1 VGAFSNAMAVGAV
14 SYNVKDV
21 QTNIEIDLADGN
33 HDLEIDGSGN
43 SVSVGNGNQNIKV
56 VGSNTNVK
64 TGDGNSKIV
73 HYGSNS
79 SISTG
84 NGNQDI
90 TSIGDNKQITTGDGD
105 DDVTFIGDN
114 VTLDGGNGDNN
125 VVFWGNNATITL
137 GDGNDDVATFDQIYN
152 QGGYD
157 DLNAVFLST
166 LGTDIW
172 EDWTRISRVQ
182 IDYIKQKSLM
192 SKTQTWVYEDTYQV
206 DTYFSRYVNGLKN
219 VNIDLGGGSNTANLT
234 IDKKTSSVI
243 DNGKEVIG
251 RNALGQLTSKSE
263 NVKLNKDYSYDT
275 LLDSRKE
282 TRLDSHTKSNTRW
295 GGVFVAAAAAVA
307 AVVFTWGAAL
317 PYVIGAAGAA
327 VTACDVGYKVG
338 TGQTLHTGDWVNIG
352 ATALPFGA
360 SAVASACGAAAST
373 VATVTQTASTIA
385 GVGKGIYQAS
395 QGDYIGAAVSFGGA
409 ALSGVSA
416 AGVGTAA
423 GTNNLTGWGYA
434 AHGLNFAANT
444 ANVIDKGIKIAE
456 GDATWGDWLSLGL
469 SGVSAYMSGSDL
481 YSGTSEILK
490 NNPVKEKPKEEA
502 PAAQDKPAAD
512 GAKPDATKPAAGKTE
527 PAKPAADTKP
537 QGPATK
543 PSAGAAVSDNNGG
556 STQPAPSN
564 NTNPSTTDK
573 IIDGIGDFVGAV
585 VELPGRVIGG
595 AASFV
600 GEKIIGTDNIFGK
613 GLDAIGDWVTKQSIS
628 VGNGVDYVVEGTGNF
643 IVSPIDTIEGWFSDS
658 KTDSTTATPDNEGAT
673 VGADS
678 KTSPSASDNKAGAN
692 ATADN
697 KGATPDTGKTG
708 DTTQSQESS
717 VLEQV
722 GEKIGKASKYV
733 GGKIADGAVYAYDK
747 TIDVAVGT
755 YDAVSNGAYI
765 YNQTILPTD
774 AFNSLDFAVNKAMG
788 KYDEDEE
795 VEIYIN

>member
-1 VGAFSNAMAVGAV
+1 MGAFSNAMAVGAV

-172 EDWTRISRVQ
+172 EDWNRISRHQ
-182 IDYIKQKSLM
+182 IDYIVQKSLM
-192 SKTQTWVYEDTYQV
+192 SKSQTWVYEDTYQV

-307 AVVFTWGAAL
+307 AVVLTWGTAI
-317 PYVIGAAGAA
+317 PCIGAAGAA

-338 TGQTLHTGDWVNIG
+338 TGQTLHTGDYVNMAASAAAMAG
-352 ATALPFGA
+352 GWWATAGSVL
-360 SAVASACGAAAST
+360 
-373 VATVTQTASTIA
+373 
-385 GVGKGIYQAS
+385 KGGYQAS

-409 ALSGVSA
+409 ALSGVKA
-416 AGVGTAA
+416 AGVGTVA
-423 GTNNLTGWGYA
+423 GTSDLTGWGYA
-434 AHGLNFAANT
+434 AHGLNFTANVT
-444 ANVIDKGIKIAE
+444 NVIDKGIKITK
-456 GDATWGDWLSLGL
+456 GDGNFGDWLSLGL
-469 SGVSAYMSGSDL
+469 SGWSAFLSAQEL
-481 YSGTSEILK
+481 YSGTSSTLQ
-490 NNPVKEKPKEEA
+490 NNLVEEKPDGTVAE
-502 PAAQDKPAAD
+502 PTTSTNNQGNTNNGSTAQA
-512 GAKPDATKPAAGKTE
+512 AKPTTGNAGSSSSNGGNTASQNSATPNN
-527 PAKPAADTKP
+527 
-537 QGPATK
+537 
-543 PSAGAAVSDNNGG
+543 SNNAGATGNTNG
-556 STQPAPSN
+556 TTTPAPEADK
-564 NTNPSTTDK
+564 TWTDK
-573 IIDGIGDFVGAV
+573 IGDYVGDV
-585 VELPGRVIGG
+585 VTLPGRLIGG
-595 AASFV
+595 ATSFV
-600 GEKIIGTDNIFGK
+600 GEKIIGTDNIVGSAMDT
-613 GLDAIGDWVTKQSIS
+613 LGDWITSGS
-628 VGNGVDYVVEGTGNF
+628 NSLGSGVNTVVDATGNF
-643 IVSPIDTIEGWFSDS
+643 IVSPIETTKGWLGYD
-658 KTDSTTATPDNEGAT
+658 KTTTTT
-673 VGADS
+673 
-678 KTSPSASDNKAGAN
+678 T
-692 ATADN
+692 TTDN
-697 KGATPDTGKTG
+697 KGATVGTDNKGSITTDNKGATVDAGKAG
-708 DTTQSQESS
+708 DTTNTTNNTQTQESTG
-717 VLEQV
+717 LKWV
-722 GEKIGKASKYV
+722 GEKVGEGLKYV
-733 GGKIADGAVYAYDK
+733 GGKIADGTVYAYDK
-747 TIDVAVGT
+747 TIDGAIYLGNKT
-755 YDAVSNGAYI
+755 YQI
-765 YNQTILPTD
+765 YDKFDGTILPTD